1 MKKVMFVAL
10 GAVLLTGCNSV
21 PEKPLAAEPIKSSE
35 PIVAQA
41 QASAP
46 APAPVVPVAVISE
59 PVAPA
64 PIAAEV
70 AAAEVVATAP
80 KVVFIPPKRTAA
92 PVVTARAK
100 TLDPRMEKI
109 GTLINRSSGAKQV
122 ISSDNPVA
130 HEHHAKAKAW
140 YDQALHAGDKT
151 EASRL
156 LNLSVKSMYTAI
168 RSASMESV
176 LAEKHETDYKKLK
189 RSVVSFMEQQARI
202 SDEKGSSSEG
212 DALRAQVRT
221 LVAEADKAVVAK
233 QYPKA
238 QLLLRESFEMLRDS
252 IESMREGE
260 TLVRSLN
267 FATKKDEYV
276 YELERYKSQLVLVD
290 VLLKDKRASSAYVA
304 KQVDKYI
311 SVAEEA
317 RAKAESSAADGDH
330 VTGIEWLEAARKQVV
345 RALRTGGIFIPG

>member
-1 MKKVMFVAL
+1 MKKVMFVAF

-21 PEKPLAAEPIKSSE
+21 PEKPLAAEPVKPSE
-35 PIVAQA
+35 PIVAE
-41 QASAP
+41 
-46 APAPVVPVAVISE
+46 APVVPVAVVSE
-59 PVAPA
+59 PVTPA

-70 AAAEVVATAP
+70 AVAVAEVVTAAP
-80 KVVFIPPKRTAA
+80 KVVFIPPKPTAA
-92 PVVTARAK
+92 PVVSAQAK
-100 TLDPRMEKI
+100 TLDPRMERI

-130 HEHHAKAKAW
+130 HEHHAKAKAL
-140 YDQALHAGDKT
+140 YDQALHAGGKT

-304 KQVDKYI
+304 KQVDKYV

-317 RAKAESSAADGDH
+317 RAKAESAAADGDH
-330 VTGIEWLEAARKQVV
+330 KAGIEWLEAARKQIV